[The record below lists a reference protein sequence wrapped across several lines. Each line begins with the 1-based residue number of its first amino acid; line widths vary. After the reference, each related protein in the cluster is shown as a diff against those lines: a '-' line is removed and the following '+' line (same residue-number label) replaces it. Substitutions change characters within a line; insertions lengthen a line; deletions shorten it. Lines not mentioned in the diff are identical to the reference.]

1 MAKNKK
7 TNVMRLLEEADI
19 AYKPHNLKESTE
31 DKSAIMYK
39 TLVTEGKTNDH
50 YVFLVPVN
58 GELDLKKAAKAVDE
72 KNIEMIKEKELRP
85 LTGYVHGGCSP
96 IGMKKELPTIIDQSA
111 FSKETIL
118 FSAGK
123 KGISV
128 EVNPN
133 DLLTYLSADVA
144 DVATDR

>member
-7 TNVMRLLEEADI
+7 TNVMRLLEQADI
-19 AYKPHNLKESTE
+19 AYKPHNLKDVIE
-31 DKSAIMYK
+31 DKSTNTYK
-39 TLVTEGKTNDH
+39 TLVTEGKTNEN
-50 YVFLVPVN
+50 YVFLVPIDE
-58 GELDLKKAAKAVDE
+58 ELDLKKAAKAVDE
-72 KNIEMIKEKELRP
+72 KSIEMIKEKELRP

-111 FSKETIL
+111 FAKEAIL

-128 EVNPN
+128 EVNPGE
-133 DLLTYLSADVA
+133 LLTYLSADIA
-144 DVATDR
+144 DVTKDS

>member
-7 TNVMRLLEEADI
+7 TNVMRLLEQADI
-19 AYKPHNLKESTE
+19 AYKPHNLKDVIE
-31 DKSAIMYK
+31 DKSTITYK
-39 TLVTEGKTNDH
+39 TLVTEGKANEN
-50 YVFLVPVN
+50 YVFLVPIDE
-58 GELDLKKAAKAVDE
+58 ELDLKKAAKAVDE
-72 KNIEMIKEKELRP
+72 KSIEMIKEKELRP

-111 FSKETIL
+111 FAKEAIF

-128 EVNPN
+128 EVNPGE
-133 DLLTYLSADVA
+133 LLTYLSADIA
-144 DVATDR
+144 DVTKDS

>member
-7 TNVMRLLEEADI
+7 TNVIRLLEQADI
-19 AYKPHNLKESTE
+19 AYKPHNLQDVIE
-31 DKSAIMYK
+31 DKSTITYK
-39 TLVTEGKTNDH
+39 TLVTEGKTNEN
-50 YVFLVPVN
+50 YVFLVPIDE
-58 GELDLKKAAKAVDE
+58 ELDLKKAAKAVDE
-72 KNIEMIKEKELRP
+72 KSIEMIKEKELRP

-111 FSKETIL
+111 FAKEAIL

-128 EVNPN
+128 EVNPGE
-133 DLLTYLSADVA
+133 LLTYLSADIA
-144 DVATDR
+144 DVTKDS

>member
-7 TNVMRLLEEADI
+7 TNVMRLLEQADI
-19 AYKPHNLKESTE
+19 AYKPHNLQDVIE
-31 DKSAIMYK
+31 DKSTITYK
-39 TLVTEGKTNDH
+39 TLVTEGKTNEN
-50 YVFLVPVN
+50 YVFLVPIDE
-58 GELDLKKAAKAVDE
+58 ELDLKKAAKAVDE
-72 KNIEMIKEKELRP
+72 KSIEMIKEKELRP

-111 FSKETIL
+111 FAKEAIL

-128 EVNPN
+128 EVNPGE
-133 DLLTYLSADVA
+133 LLTYLSADIA
-144 DVATDR
+144 DVTKDS

>member
-1 MAKNKK
+1 
-7 TNVMRLLEEADI
+7 MRLLEEAEI
-19 AYKPHNLKESTE
+19 AYKPYNLQESTE

-39 TLVTEGKTNDH
+39 TLVTEGKTNAH
-50 YVFLVPVN
+50 YVFLVPVE

-128 EVNPN
+128 EVDPY
-133 DLLTYLSADVA
+133 DLLDYLSADTA
-144 DVATDR
+144 DVAKER

>member
-7 TNVMRLLEEADI
+7 TNVMRLLEQADI
-19 AYKPHNLKESTE
+19 AYKPHNLKDVIE
-31 DKSAIMYK
+31 DKSTITYK
-39 TLVTEGKTNDH
+39 TLVTEGKTNEN
-50 YVFLVPVN
+50 YVFLVPIDE
-58 GELDLKKAAKAVDE
+58 ELDLKKAAKAVDE
-72 KNIEMIKEKELRP
+72 KSIEMIKEKELRP

-111 FSKETIL
+111 FAKEAIL

-128 EVNPN
+128 EVNPGE
-133 DLLTYLSADVA
+133 LLTYLSADIA
-144 DVATDR
+144 DVTKDS

>member
-7 TNVMRLLEEADI
+7 TNVMRLLEQADI
-19 AYKPHNLKESTE
+19 VYKPHNLKDVIE
-31 DKSAIMYK
+31 DKSTITYK
-39 TLVTEGKTNDH
+39 TLVTEGKTNEN
-50 YVFLVPVN
+50 YVFLVPIDE
-58 GELDLKKAAKAVDE
+58 ELDLKKAAKAVDE
-72 KNIEMIKEKELRP
+72 KSIEMIKEKELRP

-111 FSKETIL
+111 FAKEAIL

-128 EVNPN
+128 EVNPGE
-133 DLLTYLSADVA
+133 LLTYLSADIA
-144 DVATDR
+144 DVTKDS

>member
-7 TNVMRLLEEADI
+7 TNVMRLLEQADI
-19 AYKPHNLKESTE
+19 AYEPHNLKDVIE
-31 DKSAIMYK
+31 DKSTITYK
-39 TLVTEGKTNDH
+39 TLVTEGKTNEN
-50 YVFLVPVN
+50 YVFLVPIDE
-58 GELDLKKAAKAVDE
+58 ELDLKKAAKAVDE
-72 KNIEMIKEKELRP
+72 KSIEMIKEKELRP

-111 FSKETIL
+111 FAKEAIL

-128 EVNPN
+128 EVNPGE
-133 DLLTYLSADVA
+133 LLTYLSADIA
-144 DVATDR
+144 DVTKDS

>member
-1 MAKNKK
+1 
-7 TNVMRLLEEADI
+7 MRLLEEADI
-19 AYKPHNLKESTE
+19 TYKPHNLKESKE

-133 DLLTYLSADVA
+133 DLLTYLSADAA